1 MIAKI
6 LVLFGIGLIGSI
18 GIPSNGV
25 ANQNTTANSKSTS
38 HNTNI
43 KTIDWNILC
52 EKFPLNSHCL
62 KGAPEIIKIP
72 LKDYGAKDEWIRI
85 DKIGN
90 QVKLLYTRQTS
101 EDLVGKALDGIVDAA
116 VPFPVPFSI
125 YPKQWSDRK
134 TTKIIFQPDNC
145 QLNSQENMKRN
156 LPECTISGK
165 NLLDLPPAIDI
176 RAGIFTLEYKE
187 GELIRT
193 ITFRIPTTAKSETG
207 LIIVE

>member
-6 LVLFGIGLIGSI
+6 LVLLGIGLIGSI
-18 GIPSNGV
+18 SIALDAV
-25 ANQNTTANSKSTS
+25 ANQQATTNSKPNSQ
-38 HNTNI
+38 NTNI
-43 KTIDWNILC
+43 KTIDWNVLC
-52 EKFPLNSHCL
+52 EKFPLNSNCL

-72 LKDYGAKDEWIRI
+72 LEDYGAKGEWIRI

-101 EDLVGKALDGIVDAA
+101 EDLVSRALDGIVDAA
-116 VPFPVPFSI
+116 VPFSI